1 MPVRGV
7 ACINDLITGLP
18 AVITPYLFLSLSFYL
33 SPSVLKGL
41 CQPNAHT
48 NSQLNYREPEKGGGR
63 GQRAMR
69 DLTWVF
75 EVQRGEERGKSQG
88 DVRGRE
94 DRWLGG
100 GVSGEGESETEAD
113 RGGTESY
120 EGAAV
125 QREEGSSLCLFISKC
140 FESFS
145 RAFKWQC
152 GLCPSFNGQA
162 GDGPRHTF
170 QGTTHW
176 HTVRETDPN
185 TTAQQVLQ
193 RKPRQHNTYAQQTQ
207 TDKHCEE
214 IPTDTTAEHS
224 SRIPKPLSVSSMLSS
239 PLCGPLIHSRCFL
252 LKCEETTYH
261 VKKP

>member
-1 MPVRGV
+1 MPV
-7 ACINDLITGLP
+7 
-18 AVITPYLFLSLSFYL
+18 SH
-33 SPSVLKGL
+33 
-41 CQPNAHT
+41 PNAHT
-48 NSQLNYREPEKGGGR
+48 NCQLNYREPEKGGGR

-88 DVRGRE
+88 EVRGRE

-152 GLCPSFNGQA
+152 GPCPSFNGQA
-162 GDGPRHTF
+162 GDGPRHTLF
-170 QGTTHW
+170 REP
-176 HTVRETDPN
+176 HTVTLSER
-185 TTAQQVLQ
+185 
-193 RKPRQHNTYAQQTQ
+193 RTQ
-207 TDKHCEE
+207 
-214 IPTDTTAEHS
+214 IPQ
-224 SRIPKPLSVSSMLSS
+224 L
-239 PLCGPLIHSRCFL
+239 SRCF
-252 LKCEETTYH
+252 KGNPDSTTHMLSKHKLTNTVRKFPLTQQQNTAVESPSPYQSPPCCPH
-261 VKKP
+261 LSVAH